1 MSRGVLDQSFR
12 PLIKERVRYS
22 FERGGPSRYRSVSTL
37 AVLSIVVGLF
47 SILTAFS
54 WIWHFIP
61 MVAIGLALMAKWRIY
76 RRPEVLV
83 GSRLATAGL
92 ILTLV
97 LWGVGTAGL
106 IYLELKE
113 VPHGYIPLT
122 FEMLAPPNVGA
133 ESPLPP
139 DLEKLDGE
147 KVYIK
152 GHMYPGRQSIGIKSF
167 LLVPTLAHC
176 KFCASQIPLHEIIQ
190 VELVA
195 DLTTNYTSA
204 PTGVGGRL
212 RIDKDVAKGKKF
224 GQLYKIEADYI
235 R

>member
-1 MSRGVLDQSFR
+1 MSETVWQQSFK
-12 PLIKERVRYS
+12 PLFRERVRYQ
-22 FERGGPSRYRSVSTL
+22 FERGPGGRYRSVSVL
-37 AVLSIVVGLF
+37 AVLSIVVGFF

-54 WIWHFIP
+54 WLFHIIP
-61 MVAIGLALMAKWRIY
+61 IVAVAMALGAKWRIS
-76 RRPEVLV
+76 RRPEALV
-83 GSRLATAGL
+83 GNRLATLAL
-92 ILTLV
+92 VLTFV

-113 VPHGYIPLT
+113 VPHGYTPLT
-122 FEMLAPPNVGA
+122 FEMLAPPNPGA
-133 ESPLPP
+133 ENPLPP
-139 DLEKLDGE
+139 DIEKLEGE
-147 KVYIK
+147 KIYLK
-152 GHMYPGRQSIGIKSF
+152 GHMYPGRQSIGLKSF

-176 KFCASQIPLHEIIQ
+176 KFCASQIPLHEIVQ
-190 VELVA
+190 VELVG
-195 DLTTNYTSA
+195 DLTTDYTSA